1 MALGATAAGVAVAA
15 EGAGVGAAATLGG
28 PFGCGV
34 AHPISKAEA
43 SALKSALRTSGILES
58 IMASL
63 LLAAAP
69 NGRDQPN
76 HRRQGMVAS
85 RPLPRQPKPGS
96 PNPAAQTRRPLRQS
110 RRRARLRKEPVA
122 RRSWM
127 TTDDGG
133 SAFRQRTGWRGAWG
147 SLGLSRIEGRLGRV
161 RVYPAGRRSNHAA
174 NQRLPKLEIRFAR
187 SSSPSSLLRH
197 AVI

>member
-85 RPLPRQPKPGS
+85 RPLPRQPTPGS
-96 PNPAAQTRRPLRQS
+96 PTRRPLRQS

-133 SAFRQRTGWRGAWG
+133 SAIRQRTGWRGAWG
-147 SLGLSRIEGRLGRV
+147 SLGLSRIGGRPGRV
-161 RVYPAGRRSNHAA
+161 RVCPAGRRSNHAA

-187 SSSPSSLLRH
+187 PSSPSSLLRH